1 MDVILRAPAAA
12 GGKQPVAVVLHLDGR
27 PAALQHPLATA
38 FVKAGWAVAAPSL
51 RATGDAEP
59 PHDSVRDAADHNTT
73 EHALWVGRPLLGQWL
88 FDVQVL
94 LDWLALQPTLDR
106 RRVYLVGVGP
116 AGLVALVGG
125 ALWDDR
131 VAGVVALEAP
141 TSYMT
146 DVPYRPPM
154 RMGVLLPGVVGVG
167 DVPQLAA
174 LSAPRRLVLADG
186 ILPQGARLKD
196 GPMREA
202 YAYTAAVYKA
212 HRAAERLT
220 VGVDLRPVDLVAG
233 L

>member
-1 MDVILRAPAAA
+1 
-12 GGKQPVAVVLHLDGR
+12 
-27 PAALQHPLATA
+27 
-38 FVKAGWAVAAPSL
+38 
-51 RATGDAEP
+51 DAEP

-116 AGLVALVGG
+116 AGLG
-125 ALWDDR
+125 ALAGGGRWGGR
-131 VAGVVALEAP
+131 VPGAGGVGVVETR
-141 TSYMT
+141 TSGRPDT
-146 DVPYRPPM
+146 PYRPPM

-174 LSAPRRLVLADG
+174 LLAPRRLVLADG
-186 ILPQGARLKD
+186 SLPQGARLKE

-212 HRAAERLT
+212 HRAA
-220 VGVDLRPVDLVAG
+220 
-233 L
+233 